1 MEPLADTYVQG
12 LAATANTGASASVVS
27 NGTYAA
33 NAYLRFALPAAPAGT
48 KLTSAAFR
56 FWVATNDTA
65 GSAATHSISL
75 ASNTWNEMSVNWN
88 TKPEVGT
95 AVGTIRAATALDTQF
110 QTGLNVATL
119 APLTGSQVT
128 LAVTSTGTD
137 ELRFWSRDFVVPAR
151 RPHLVLTYS

>member
-1 MEPLADTYVQG
+1 
-12 LAATANTGASASVVS
+12 
-27 NGTYAA
+27 
-33 NAYLRFALPAAPAGT
+33 
-48 KLTSAAFR
+48 
-56 FWVATNDTA
+56 
-65 GSAATHSISL
+65 
-75 ASNTWNEMSVNWN
+75 VNWN
-88 TKPEVGT
+88 TKPAVGT
-95 AVGTIRAATALDTQF
+95 TVGTIRAATALDTQF